1 MEEKIDNYIN
11 NINQIFINELYNH
24 SDNFNKAGEKELF
37 NDFIETYLRAYKM
50 LKNNKLMDGLIIARS
65 SFEILM
71 ILIGIH
77 INKKC
82 AEEYFRSDRYER
94 YQQRRKEN
102 SEAEDYMS
110 QNYLRKIVK
119 NRCKNVENELNEI
132 YKFLSLY
139 AHPTIYRN
147 ILRNIEK
154 QKIDISK
161 IYFNAI
167 IAIPVIALLI
177 FNDLNIIKKDIM
189 LDMINLKQWIEVIV
203 SKYELTKINKVQLN
217 RIEPFMY
224 KDINQEFYNKN
235 EEQQKKEL
243 VKIQNEFNKNKLK
256 MEELYKKTAN
266 KLEYNGI
273 YNVCLEILKEI
284 K

>member
-1 MEEKIDNYIN
+1 MEERIYNA
-11 NINQIFINELYNH
+11 INQINGIFISELKKYRKK
-24 SDNFNKAGEKELF
+24 FNRKGEIELF
-37 NDFIETYLRAYKM
+37 DDFIETYLRAYKM
-50 LKNNKLMDGLIIARS
+50 LGNNKLVDGLIVARS

-82 AEEYFRSDRYER
+82 REEYFRANRYER
-94 YQQRRKEN
+94 YYQRRKED
-102 SEAEDYMS
+102 SKAEDYMS
-110 QNYLRKIVK
+110 QGYLRKIVK

-132 YKFLSLY
+132 YEFLSLY

-154 QKIDISK
+154 QKINISK

-167 IAIPVIALLI
+167 IAIPIIALII
-177 FNDLNIIKKDIM
+177 FYDLSIINENVM
-189 LDMINLKQWIEVIV
+189 LDMLNLKQWIEAIV
-203 SKYELTKINKVQLN
+203 NKYEVTQNNKTKLDI
-217 RIEPFMY
+217 IEPFMY
-224 KDINQEFYNKN
+224 KDINKEFYNKN
-235 EEQQKKEL
+235 EKEMKRE
-243 VKIQNEFNKNKLK
+243 VFKFQNEFNKSKNK
-256 MEELYKKTAN
+256 MEILYKKTAD
-266 KLEYNGI
+266 KLEYNNI